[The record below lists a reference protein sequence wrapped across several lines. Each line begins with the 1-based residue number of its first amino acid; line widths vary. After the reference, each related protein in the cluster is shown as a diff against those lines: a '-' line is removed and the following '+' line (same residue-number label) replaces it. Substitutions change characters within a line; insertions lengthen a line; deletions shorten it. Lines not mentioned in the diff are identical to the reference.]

1 MSVSSDS
8 PLTFGCPVP
17 LANND
22 RILLSHGG
30 GGRMSRRLIHDLF
43 HKHFRSSELARDHDG
58 AYLDLGT
65 QKLAFTTDSFVVS
78 PPFFPGG
85 NIGSLA
91 VHGTVND
98 LAACGARARW
108 MSAAFILEEGFPLA
122 DLERIVESMA
132 RAAAAAGVE
141 LVAGD
146 TKVVEHGKGDGIYIT
161 TSGVGLLH
169 AEPPPDP
176 RTVQPGDVVI
186 LSGPIG
192 LHGVAIMALREGMT
206 FESELQSDSAS
217 LGELVATVYRAG
229 VRPRC
234 LRDPT
239 RGGVGA
245 TLSEIAEASGT
256 GILLDEAAIPV
267 PELVK
272 GVCEIL
278 GLDPLLVANE
288 GKMLLL
294 VAPGDEEATLQA
306 LRSHPLG
313 RAAVT
318 IGRVQA
324 EDPGCVLIR
333 TALDSTHV
341 LDIPAGEELPRIC

>member
-1 MSVSSDS
+1 MIVCAK
-8 PLTFGCPVP
+8 GAC
-17 LANND
+17 AA
-22 RILLSHGG
+22 
-30 GGRMSRRLIHDLF
+30 
-43 HKHFRSSELARDHDG
+43 HFR
-58 AYLDLGT
+58 DLGS
-65 QKLAFTTDSFVVS
+65 QKLAFTTDGFVIS

-85 NIGSLA
+85 DIGSLA

-108 MSAAFILEEGFPLA
+108 MSAAFVLEEGFPIA

-132 RAAAAAGVE
+132 RAAKEAGVE

-161 TSGVGLLH
+161 ASGVGLLL

-176 RTVQPGDVVI
+176 RAVQPGGVVI

-192 LHGVAIMALREGMT
+192 LHGVAIMSLREGMM
-206 FESELQSDSAS
+206 FEPELKSDSAA
-217 LGELVATVYRAG
+217 LGELVANVYRVG

-245 TLSEIAEASGT
+245 TLSEIAEASRT
-256 GILLDEAAIPV
+256 GILLEEAAIPV
-267 PELVK
+267 PQVVK
-272 GVCEIL
+272 GACEIL

-294 VAPGDEEATLQA
+294 VAPEDEKATLQA

-313 RAAVT
+313 CAAVA

-324 EDPGCVLIR
+324 EEPGSVLIR
-333 TALDSTHV
+333 TQLGSTFV

>member
-1 MSVSSDS
+1 MSDSSDS
-8 PLTFGCPVP
+8 LLTFACPP
-17 LANND
+17 APATSN

-30 GGRMSRRLIHDLF
+30 GGRMSRRLIHDVF
-43 HKHFRSSELARDHDG
+43 RKHLLSPELAREHDG
-58 AYLDLGT
+58 AYLDLGS
-65 QKLAFTTDSFVVS
+65 QKLAFTTDGFVVS

-108 MSAAFILEEGFPLA
+108 MSAAFILEEGFLLA
-122 DLERIVESMA
+122 ELDRIVESMA
-132 RAAAAAGVE
+132 RAAEEAGVE
-141 LVAGD
+141 VVAGD
-146 TKVVEHGKGDGIYIT
+146 TKVVEHGKGDGIYISAT
-161 TSGVGLLH
+161 GVGLLL
-169 AEPPPDP
+169 ADPPPDP

-192 LHGVAIMALREGMT
+192 LHGMAIMSLREGLA
-206 FESELQSDSAS
+206 FESELQSDSAP

-239 RGGVGA
+239 RGGVA
-245 TLSEIAEASGT
+245 AALSEIAEASRT
-256 GILLDEAAIPV
+256 GILLEEAAIPV

-272 GVCEIL
+272 GACEIL

-313 RAAVT
+313 RGAVT

-324 EDPGCVLIR
+324 EEQGCVLIR
-333 TALDSTHV
+333 TLLDSTHV